1 MNLVEEIDL
10 HTPDDNSLLYLLL
23 AQPESINSM
32 NLAMIKKLQSS
43 HCIPLLV
50 TVNQP
55 FKILSKI
62 YKAGGI
68 DPESVYVVDAVTL
81 YSGGNT
87 GPNPKVRYVNNPANL
102 TDLGIAITEILK
114 IMPEGKKCILFDSVS
129 MLLIHIPS
137 VSAAKFLHFVINKL
151 KLSDVSGIFL
161 CVEKGVDPVV
171 IAQMSASVDKI
182 VDFESGKTG
191 D

>member
-1 MNLVEEIDL
+1 MTTVQEIDL
-10 HTPDDNSLLYLLL
+10 VTKEDESYLYLLL

-32 NLAMIKKLQSS
+32 NLAMIKKLQGN
-43 HCIPLLV
+43 HCIPLVV

-68 DPESVYVVDAVTL
+68 DTESIYTVDAVTL
-81 YSGGNT
+81 YSGGDVASNL
-87 GPNPKVRYVNNPANL
+87 KVRYVNNPGNL

-114 IMPEGKKCILFDSVS
+114 TMPEGKKCILFDSVS

-161 CVEKGVDPVV
+161 CVEKGVDPMV

-182 VDFESGKTG
+182 VDFDSDKKSE
-191 D
+191 